1 MALVLGAYA
10 AVVWAAF
17 LLLCAWIVQACTV
30 VSEFLGSR
38 VLFIVAPVK
47 FGVFAMFWAGFLDVH
62 FAVFFKDFRVQNLVA
77 LGADGLGLL
86 DSLRFYS
93 PLLVVS
99 LYSIVLMLFVY
110 EGFQTFPKVKRM
122 QASDAAR
129 RALRELGLTEYET
142 ETYLGLLRSGA
153 LTASE
158 VSEQSNVPYSKI
170 YEVLNAL
177 EKKGW
182 IEVEHGRPSKYFP
195 KSPVEALSMAKL
207 QLEEKL
213 RAWKKIIATEIQPIF
228 EQREIREKP
237 DIWILRGQLSIVA
250 KLQEMSDNVKNE
262 VMIAAPI
269 FAKPFADLFL
279 MLLKMLHD
287 RNVEV
292 LFMAAGGAKDWNV
305 KALSSVAQVR
315 TRAKMFGGGV
325 ICDGREALLMLGED
339 KPSLVIWSNH
349 IGLVKFARDYF
360 QYLWD
365 SSRKANSSK

>member
-1 MALVLGAYA
+1 
-10 AVVWAAF
+10 
-17 LLLCAWIVQACTV
+17 
-30 VSEFLGSR
+30 
-38 VLFIVAPVK
+38 
-47 FGVFAMFWAGFLDVH
+47 
-62 FAVFFKDFRVQNLVA
+62 
-77 LGADGLGLL
+77 
-86 DSLRFYS
+86 
-93 PLLVVS
+93 
-99 LYSIVLMLFVY
+99 
-110 EGFQTFPKVKRM
+110 M

-129 RALRELGLTEYET
+129 RALRELGLTAYET

-182 IEVEHGRPSKYFP
+182 IEIEHGRPSKYFP
-195 KSPVEALSMAKL
+195 KSPIEALSMAKL

-213 RAWKKIIATEIQPIF
+213 RGWEKTIATEIQPIF

-237 DIWILRGQLSIVA
+237 DIWILRGQLSVVA
-250 KLQEMSDNVKNE
+250 KLQEMVDNVKNE

-279 MLLKMLHD
+279 NLLKGLND
-287 RNVEV
+287 RNVQV
-292 LFMAAGGAKDWNV
+292 FFMAAGGVEDWNV
-305 KALSSVAQVR
+305 KDLASVAEVR
-315 TRAKMFGGGV
+315 TRAEMFGGGV
-325 ICDGREALLMLGED
+325 ICDGKESLLMLGED

-349 IGLVKFARDYF
+349 VGLVKFARDYF

-365 SSRKANSSK
+365 SSGRADASK